1 MIEIEPKFKVGD
13 LVAYRLHFKGTK
25 KQIGLVLE
33 MKSIVPADEWERSI
47 YAKHLSEYKC
57 KVLWFREP
65 EVMLWSN
72 QDNLKKVSHD

>member
-1 MIEIEPKFKVGD
+1 MIEIEPKFKAGD

-33 MKSIVPADEWERSI
+33 IKRIYADDEWGP
-47 YAKHLSEYKC
+47 YHAQYLSEYEC
-57 KVLWFREP
+57 KVLWFKEL
-65 EVMLWSN
+65 EVIFWSN